1 MIFKRSDW
9 MVDANCRGMDPD
21 WFHPARG
28 EVGKNT
34 SRDLAIRAVCA
45 DCPVVVPC
53 REMGLEDYTLRG
65 YWGGLS
71 ERERRIER
79 QRRDA
84 LRARSERA
92 SAAFQSL
99 RAL

>member
-1 MIFKRSDW
+1 MIFQRADW
-9 MVDANCRGMDPD
+9 MEHANCRGMDPEF
-21 WFHPARG
+21 FHPTRG
-28 EVGKNT
+28 QAFEHIIK
-34 SRDLAIRAVCA
+34 VCA
-45 DCPVVVPC
+45 DCPVIDPC